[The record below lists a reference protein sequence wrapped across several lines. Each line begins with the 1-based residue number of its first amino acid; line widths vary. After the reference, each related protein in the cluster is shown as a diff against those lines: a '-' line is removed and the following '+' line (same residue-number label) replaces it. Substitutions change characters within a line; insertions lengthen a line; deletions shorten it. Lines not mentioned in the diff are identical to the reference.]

1 MEDAGAGARAE
12 AASAAAGALAGH
24 VCTPAGFAVIGD
36 EAPAPFEPFS
46 PAFTRPRPQSP
57 LLGAQPPSRISFVLK
72 GALLGGVAGV
82 ARDGQA
88 ATRGADE
95 NGSKGG
101 QDGSQLGPSI
111 PAAER
116 RACEQSRSP
125 CVLRAIPVQPAE
137 EQRQPTRPS
146 SSASHEPSH
155 SSASAAGGDAPD
167 RAQARRSADRRALR
181 PVGTPKHSPCVLQTE
196 PLGQSERPGDPG
208 PIPPLRSLPSE
219 DSNVAASS
227 PSEAS
232 NGLYLDDGSGQKPDA
247 GVPSGAGPS
256 TPPLGAGCGPE
267 AGSPSQMPPGTE
279 EQLAGG
285 GVSPLA
291 PPVRAAAAPRPL
303 SEDAAH
309 HAAGEPPGRASWA
322 KMAPRDGGAC
332 ALVWGLRLGC
342 GRPGALRVLAVA
354 SGPLEG
360 LVAPGDEI
368 SSVNGRALKGL
379 RLADAAALI
388 DETRDLALT
397 ICRRAH
403 ADAWDTVY
411 ATMV

>member
-24 VCTPAGFAVIGD
+24 VCTPNGFAVIGD
-36 EAPAPFEPFS
+36 EAPAP
-46 PAFTRPRPQSP
+46 AFTRLRPQSP
-57 LLGAQPPSRISFVLK
+57 LLGAQPPSRISFVVK
-72 GALLGGVAGV
+72 GPGPLLGGVAGV
-82 ARDGQA
+82 RRDGQA
-88 ATRGADE
+88 ATRGA
-95 NGSKGG
+95 GG
-101 QDGSQLGPSI
+101 QDGSQLGHSI
-111 PAAER
+111 PAAEG
-116 RACEQSRSP
+116 RAREQSRSP
-125 CVLRAIPVQPAE
+125 CVLQVIPVQPAE
-137 EQRQPTRPS
+137 EQRQPTLPS
-146 SSASHEPSH
+146 SSAPHEPSH
-155 SSASAAGGDAPD
+155 SPATAAGGDAPD

-196 PLGQSERPGDPG
+196 PLGQSQRPGDPG

-232 NGLYLDDGSGQKPDA
+232 KGLYWDDGSGQKPDA

-256 TPPLGAGCGPE
+256 TPPLGTPAGCGPE

-285 GVSPLA
+285 AVSPLA

-303 SEDAAH
+303 SEDAAPR
-309 HAAGEPPGRASWA
+309 AAGEPAGRASWA
-322 KMAPRDGGAC
+322 GDGGVC
-332 ALVWGLRLGC
+332 ALTWGLRLGC
-342 GRPGALRVLAVA
+342 GRLGALRVLSVA

-368 SSVNGRALKGL
+368 SSVNGRALKGR

-403 ADAWDTVY
+403 ADAWETVY